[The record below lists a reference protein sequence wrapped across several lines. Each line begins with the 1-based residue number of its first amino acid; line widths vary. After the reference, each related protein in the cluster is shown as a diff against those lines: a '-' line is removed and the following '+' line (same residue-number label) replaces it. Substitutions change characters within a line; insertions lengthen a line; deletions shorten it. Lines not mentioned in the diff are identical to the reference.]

1 MEKKHTVKGI
11 KKPKDEISQEKKTQ
25 IISVMK
31 RNVTLDPA
39 DILKTHKNPAS

>member
-1 MEKKHTVKGI
+1 MEKKHTVKGT

-39 DILKTHKNPAS
+39 DT